1 MLNNCIS
8 EYFFFMKQN
17 QTYKVF
23 NPRKQV
29 KYNMMYSI
37 KIKEKYSLILKII
50 CVLFKS
56 FLLTKRSSS
65 FECCLCYKDAAVLDI
80 ATCIY

>member
-29 KYNMMYSI
+29 KYNMMYTI
-37 KIKEKYSLILKII
+37 KIIEKYSLILKII
-50 CVLFKS
+50 CVLFNS
-56 FLLTKRSSS
+56 F
-65 FECCLCYKDAAVLDI
+65 
-80 ATCIY
+80 